1 LLVKNGILK
10 IVGKQITGLYVTET
24 PSDAKPARTHVFL
37 AFSDDTYYEFWA
49 TSESPGAMG
58 VRSDLDEGGMKE
70 IKDDA
75 RGMEVILERDTAMTG

>member
-1 LLVKNGILK
+1 MKNGILK

-58 VRSDLDEGGMKE
+58 VCADLDRGGMKE
-70 IKDDA
+70 IKDYA
-75 RGMEVILERDTAMTG
+75 RGMEVILERDTPMKG